1 MRGLMSFGRL
11 GRAGGL
17 AAVFLLGPGC
27 VTVQAAAPPPGSIT
41 IEAACQPAALGA
53 AALGALGLVLAERG
67 LDDRGF
73 AVERWRA
80 PAGEGEPA
88 GWALVILL
96 RDAAGGERRCL
107 VFHRLPARGA
117 PT

>member
-1 MRGLMSFGRL
+1 MHKVMPSGRV
-11 GRAGGL
+11 GRAGRL
-17 AAVFLLGPGC
+17 AVLLLLGPGAGS
-27 VTVQAAAPPPGSIT
+27 VEAEAPPAGIVA

-53 AALGALGLVLAERG
+53 AALGALGLALAERA

-73 AVERWRA
+73 AVERWQA
-80 PAGEGEPA
+80 PAGDPE

-107 VFHRLPARGA
+107 VFHRLPDRGA

>member
-1 MRGLMSFGRL
+1 MQMTMSFGRL
-11 GRAGGL
+11 GRAGRL
-17 AAVFLLGPGC
+17 AALMLLGQGFEALADGSPLS
-27 VTVQAAAPPPGSIT
+27 TVV

-53 AALGALGLVLAERG
+53 AALGALGLALAERD

-80 PAGEGEPA
+80 PAGEGGPA

-107 VFHRLPARGA
+107 VFQRLPERGA